1 MSQDAG
7 RTRIGYR
14 ARIVKGHRCHALF
27 HTGLVYLSVHLDTSC
42 PNRASYTGAY
52 TSRGTTG
59 PPPNQNTSVSRRD
72 SVTVTVVCPCTTQL
86 RPLLLQGAGASES
99 RAMCM
104 LGDCAWKAGSDDVAG
119 IGEGRD
125 TEVLSQSL
133 LFGQM
138 AGGFEGCRAYVVHH

>member
-1 MSQDAG
+1 
-7 RTRIGYR
+7 
-14 ARIVKGHRCHALF
+14 
-27 HTGLVYLSVHLDTSC
+27 
-42 PNRASYTGAY
+42 
-52 TSRGTTG
+52 
-59 PPPNQNTSVSRRD
+59 
-72 SVTVTVVCPCTTQL
+72 
-86 RPLLLQGAGASES
+86 
-99 RAMCM
+99 M